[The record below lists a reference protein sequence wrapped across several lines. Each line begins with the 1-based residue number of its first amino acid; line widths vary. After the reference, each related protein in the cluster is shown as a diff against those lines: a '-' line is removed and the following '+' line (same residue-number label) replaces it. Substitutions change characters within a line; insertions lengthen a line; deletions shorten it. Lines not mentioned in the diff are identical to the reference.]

1 MTKYYYVY
9 IMMSRNGN
17 VLYVGVT
24 NNLTRRVWEHKQGE
38 IKGFTQKYDC
48 KKLVY
53 FDCGQD
59 INGAIAR
66 EKQIKRW
73 NRDKKLS
80 LIKTVN
86 PYFIDLGEKLESL

>member
-9 IMMSRNGN
+9 IMSSPNGN
-17 VLYVGVT
+17 ALYVGVT
-24 NNLTRRVWEHKQGE
+24 NNLVRRVNEHKRGD
-38 IKGFTQKYDC
+38 IKGFTEKYRC

-59 INGAIAR
+59 IIGAIAR

-73 NRDKKLS
+73 NRDKKLN
-80 LIKTVN
+80 LIRSVN
-86 PYFIDLGEKLESL
+86 LCFKDLGENLDAF